1 MFRAVVVGL
10 AIAICC
16 GMPALGEA
24 DPASLE
30 GYFTGK
36 TVVAKIDMPGTAK
49 GIDLDFEKPTPL
61 DWKSYSSRLNDF
73 GIAIHRGDLVRV
85 TKVALKG
92 DHIEFQLNGGGYGT
106 FGENTSTTVNA
117 KDVDKT
123 KYEKGLEKQL
133 DQTKDPKAK
142 LSIQTQLD
150 GERERRERQQRAN
163 RDEAEAASR
172 IKAQQLA
179 EKRMRGG
186 SRFNLNFKKSV
197 PSDDRNPDAVMKLL
211 AQYLDFYTT
220 QAGGVGPVPAVPA
233 GAGDQTLVRRI
244 PYVSGSAA
252 GVTQLKR
259 GMKMEDVTALLG
271 EVNSTS
277 QSVSSE
283 GLKTQVVEYQ
293 TEDSAVNV
301 TYVEGVVVRYTINSK

>member
-1 MFRAVVVGL
+1 MFRAVLVGF

-24 DPASLE
+24 DPTSLE

-61 DWKSYSSRLNDF
+61 DWKSCSSRLNDF

-106 FGENTSTTVNA
+106 FGEDTSTKVNA
-117 KDVDKT
+117 KDVDKG
-123 KYEKGLEKQL
+123 KYEKELEKQL

-163 RDEAEAASR
+163 QDQAEAASR
-172 IKAQQLA
+172 VKAQQLA
-179 EKRMRGG
+179 ERRMRGG
-186 SRFNLNFKKSV
+186 SRFNLSFKKSV

-211 AQYLDFYTT
+211 AEYLDFDTT
-220 QAGGVGPVPAVPA
+220 HANEVGAVPTAPAV
-233 GAGDQTLVRRI
+233 AGDQTLVRRA
-244 PYVSGSAA
+244 PYGGSGVA

-271 EVNSTS
+271 QGVSTS

-293 TEDSAVNV
+293 SEDTVVNV
-301 TYVEGVVVRYTINSK
+301 TYVEGLVVRYAINSR

>member
-24 DPASLE
+24 DPTSLE

-36 TVVAKIDMPGTAK
+36 TVVAKIDMPGTEK

-85 TKVALKG
+85 TKIALKS

-106 FGENTSTTVNA
+106 FGEDTSTKVNA
-117 KDVDKT
+117 KDVDKS
-123 KYEKGLEKQL
+123 KYEKDLEKQL

-142 LSIQTQLD
+142 LDIQTQLD
-150 GERERRERQQRAN
+150 RERERRERQQQIN

-172 IKAQQLA
+172 VKAQQLA
-179 EKRMRGG
+179 ERRMRGG
-186 SRFNLNFKKSV
+186 SRFNLNFKKTV
-197 PSDDRNPDAVMKLL
+197 PSDDRSPDAVMKLL
-211 AQYLDFYTT
+211 AEYLDFDTT
-220 QAGGVGPVPAVPA
+220 HSNGAGAVAPA
-233 GAGDQTLVRRI
+233 GAVDPTLVRRA
-244 PYVSGSAA
+244 PYTGVGAA
-252 GVTQLKR
+252 GVMQLKR

-271 EVNSTS
+271 QGNSTA

-283 GLKTQVVEYQ
+283 GLKTQVMEYQ
-293 TEDSAVNV
+293 TEDSVADV
-301 TYVEGVVVRYTINSK
+301 TYVEGLVVRYSINSK